1 MSDFNFTEAYKSLC
15 ACRQAEFRTVT
26 CKEYEQ
32 AIGTL
37 PCIKQTM
44 EAAKTHD
51 FPYTPGMV
59 KVCDLQKLH
68 DTIAAKKGPPKKART
83 NDTGKREPNK
93 NHLFY
98 VDLLS
103 IGRPFGQP
111 KKQKKS
117 PISDAKRNAFFEK
130 ITRCDPPNLS
140 DWVSIEERP
149 ENVSRL
155 VDIVDLYLGEDYE
168 KNI

>member
-1 MSDFNFTEAYKSLC
+1 MSHFNFTEAYKSLC
-15 ACRQAEFRTVT
+15 ACRQAEFRPVT

-32 AIGTL
+32 ALGTL

-51 FPYTPGMV
+51 FPYITGMV
-59 KVCDLQKLH
+59 RASDIKKLH
-68 DTIAAKKGPPKKART
+68 DTIAAKKVPAKKACA

-98 VDLLS
+98 VDLMS

-111 KKQKKS
+111 TKQKKS
-117 PISDAKRNAFFEK
+117 PISDSKRNAFFEK

-155 VDIVDLYLGEDYE
+155 VDIVNLYLGVEHE